1 MGTFENPEV
10 VQEEL
15 DVLLVG
21 GGMACCGAAYEIMR
35 WADAVKAETGTE
47 LKIKMVDKAAV
58 DRSGAVAQ
66 GLSAI
71 NTYIGPELD
80 PADYTR
86 MVSNDLMG
94 ITRDDL
100 AYDLGRH
107 VDESVHL
114 FEEWGL
120 PIWKTDADGVRHDGA
135 ESIKEGLPT
144 LKDGGKPVRS
154 GKWQIMI
161 NGESYKW
168 IVAEAAKK
176 ALGLSRIEE
185 RVFIVKLVNDKK
197 DPSRIAGAVGFSVR
211 ENKIYVYKAKAVLLA
226 AGGCVNLFRP
236 RSVGEGTGRA
246 WYPVWNAGS
255 TYAMAA
261 EAGAEMTMM
270 ENRFVPARFKD
281 GYGPVGAWFLLFK
294 AKAVNAYGEDYMV
307 KNKDLLDQYPPYGQA
322 AVPASCLRNHL
333 MLEEMKNGRGP
344 IYMDTVSALAKLRET
359 LSPKEVKH
367 LEAEAW
373 EDFLDMCIGQCGIWV
388 GENIE
393 PEKKMSELMPTEPY
407 LLGSHSGCCGIWV
420 SGPTDLGA
428 PGPGDGE
435 YDGVPAHLPRGWN
448 WGYRSMTTVKGL
460 FTAGDGVGASGHK
473 FSSGSH
479 AEGRLAAKAM
489 VKYALDHKDWK
500 PELDTDPAVLA
511 EEIYAPVRTFLKH
524 KDYTTAIDI
533 NPHYITPKMLQFRL
547 QKIMD
552 EYVAGCATYYNT
564 NDVMLKVA
572 EEKLEFLKEDAAKM
586 RAKDLHELLRA
597 WENFHRVLT
606 AEAHMKHIQFREESR
621 YPGFYY
627 RTDKNFIDEKNWK
640 CFVNSVYDKKTHKW
654 TCFKRKHVDLVDKS
668 KLFKTAAPA
677 PAMARA
683 A

>member
-1 MGTFENPEV
+1 MAGEFGNPEV
-10 VQEEL
+10 IQEEV
-15 DVLLVG
+15 DVLLIG
-21 GGMACCGAAYEIMR
+21 GGMACCGAGYEIMR
-35 WADAVKAETGTE
+35 WADAAKAEMGID
-47 LKIKMVDKAAV
+47 LKIKLVDKAAM

-71 NTYIGPELD
+71 NTYIGSEQD
-80 PADYTR
+80 PADYAR

-100 AYDLGRH
+100 AYDLGRN
-107 VDESVHL
+107 VDDSVHL

-120 PIWKTDADGVRHDGA
+120 PIWKTDENGERHDGA
-135 ESIKEGLPT
+135 QGLPT

-168 IVAEAAKK
+168 IVAEATKK
-176 ALGLSRIEE
+176 ALGMDRIEE
-185 RVFIVKLVNDKK
+185 RIFIVKLVNDKN
-197 DPSRIAGAVGFSVR
+197 DPQRIAGAVGFSTRDHKVV
-211 ENKIYVYKAKAVLLA
+211 VYKAKAILLA
-226 AGGCVNLFRP
+226 AGGCVNIFRP

-261 EAGAEMTMM
+261 EAGAELTMM

-294 AKAVNAYGEDYMV
+294 AQAVNAYGEVYMV
-307 KNKDLLDQYPPYGQA
+307 KNKELLNDYPPYGQA

-333 MLEEMKNGRGP
+333 MLKEMKEGRGP
-344 IYMDTVSALAKLRET
+344 IYMDTVTALAKLRET
-359 LSPKEVKH
+359 LTPREVKH

-373 EDFLDMCIGQCGIWV
+373 EDFLDMCVGQCGIWV

-393 PEKKMSELMPTEPY
+393 PEKKNSELMPTEPY

-420 SGPTDLGA
+420 SGPTDVGA
-428 PGPGDGE
+428 PTSEDHA
-435 YDGVPAHLPRGWN
+435 DADKIPAHLPKGWS

-479 AEGRLAAKAM
+479 AEGRMCAKSM
-489 VKYALDHKDWK
+489 VKYCIDNKDYK
-500 PELDTDPAVLA
+500 VELDTPVEQLVED
-511 EEIYAPVRTFLKH
+511 IYKPVRTFLEF
-524 KDYTTAIDI
+524 KDYTTAIDV
-533 NPHYITPKMLQFRL
+533 NPNYITPKMLQFRL

-552 EYVAGCATYYNT
+552 EYVAGVATYYTT
-564 NDVMLKVA
+564 NANMLGVA
-572 EEKLEFLKEDAAKM
+572 EEKLNMLKEDAEKM

-597 WENFHRVLT
+597 WENYHRILT
-606 AEAHMKHIQFREESR
+606 AEAHMKHIQFRQESR

-627 RTDKNFIDEKNWK
+627 RMDKNFVDEENWH
-640 CFVNSVYDKKTHKW
+640 CFVNSVYDKTSKQW
-654 TCFKRKHVDLVDKS
+654 NCFKRAHVDIVDKS
-668 KLFKTAAPA
+668 KLFKPAAH
-677 PAMARA
+677 
-683 A
+683 

>member
-1 MGTFENPEV
+1 MSEASFGNPQVVEEEV
-10 VQEEL
+10 
-15 DVLLVG
+15 DILLIG

-35 WADAVKAETGTE
+35 WIDGTDLKVK
-47 LKIKMVDKAAV
+47 LIDKAAM

-71 NTYIGPELD
+71 NTYLGDND
-80 PADYTR
+80 PADYAR
-86 MVSNDLMG
+86 MVANDLMG

-107 VDESVHL
+107 VDDSVQL

-120 PIWKTDADGVRHDGA
+120 PIWKQKGDEDK
-135 ESIKEGLPT
+135 SLKE
-144 LKDGGKPVRS
+144 GGKPVRS

-176 ALGLSRIEE
+176 ALGTDNIQE
-185 RVFIVKLVNDKK
+185 RVFIVKMINDKN
-197 DPSRIAGAVGFSVR
+197 DPERVAGAIGFNVR
-211 ENKIYVYKAKAVLLA
+211 EHKIHVYKFKACLLA

-236 RSVGEGTGRA
+236 RSVGEGSGRA

-261 EAGAEMTMM
+261 EAGAELTMM

-294 AKAVNAYGEDYMV
+294 AKATNAFGEVYMD
-307 KNKDLLDQYPPYGQA
+307 KNKDMLNDYPPYGLA

-333 MLEEMKNGRGP
+333 MMHEMKEGRGP
-344 IYMDTVSALAKLRET
+344 IYMDTPTALGKLAET
-359 LSPKEVKH
+359 MTKKEIKH

-373 EDFLDMCIGQCGIWV
+373 EDFLDMCIGQAGVWA

-393 PEKKMSELMPTEPY
+393 PEKKPSELMPTEPY

-428 PGPGDGE
+428 PKE
-435 YDGVPAHLPRGWN
+435 WS

-489 VKYALDHKDWK
+489 VKFALDNKDWK
-500 PELDTDPAVLA
+500 PELDTPVDELV
-511 EEIYAPVRTFLKH
+511 EEIYRPVRTFLEH

-552 EYVAGCATYYNT
+552 EYCAGVATWYQT
-564 NDVMLKVA
+564 NAKMLEVC
-572 EEKLEFLKEDAAKM
+572 EEKLETLKEDSLKM

-597 WENFHRVLT
+597 WENYHRIIT

-627 RTDKNFIDEKNWK
+627 RMDYNFVDEKNWK
-640 CFVNSVYDKKTHKW
+640 CFVNSTYDRKTKKWSLK
-654 TCFKRKHVDLVDKS
+654 KVPHVDLVS
-668 KLFKTAAPA
+668 KPTAA
-677 PAMARA
+677 
-683 A
+683 

>member
-1 MGTFENPEV
+1 MAGTFDSPEI

-15 DVLLVG
+15 DILIVG
-21 GGMACCGAAYEIMR
+21 GGMAACGTGYEVMR
-35 WADAVKAETGTE
+35 WAEVVKAETGKD
-47 LKIKMVDKAAV
+47 LKIKLVDKAAL
-58 DRSGAVAQ
+58 DRSGAVAM

-71 NTYIGPELD
+71 NTYIGPRQD
-80 PADYTR
+80 PADYAR

-100 AYDLGRH
+100 AYDLGRN
-107 VDESVHL
+107 VDDSVHL

-120 PIWKTDADGVRHDGA
+120 PIWKTDASGVRHDGA
-135 ESIKEGLPT
+135 DAIKEGLPA
-144 LKDGGKPVRS
+144 LKDGGEPVRS

-176 ALGLSRIEE
+176 ALGLERIQE
-185 RVFIVKLVNDKK
+185 RVFIVHLINDKN
-197 DPSRIAGAVGFSVR
+197 DPHRIAGAAGFSVR
-211 ENKIYVYKAKAVLLA
+211 ENKIYIYKAKAIMLA

-236 RSVGEGTGRA
+236 RSVGEGQGRA

-255 TYAMAA
+255 TYSMAA
-261 EAGAEMTMM
+261 EAGAELTMM

-294 AKAVNAYGEDYMV
+294 ARAANAYGEDYMT
-307 KNKDLLDQYPPYGQA
+307 KNKEMLNDYPPYGQA

-333 MLEEMKNGRGP
+333 MLKEMKEGRGP
-344 IYMDTVSALAKLRET
+344 IWMDTVTALAKLRET

-393 PEKKMSELMPTEPY
+393 PEKKNSELMPTEPY

-420 SGPTDLGA
+420 SGPTDVGA
-428 PGPGDGE
+428 PTDEALPGA
-435 YDGVPAHLPRGWN
+435 PAHLPKGWN

-479 AEGRLAAKAM
+479 AEGRMAAKAM
-489 VKYALDHKDWK
+489 VKYVLDNPSLNVEFDESNEQIAEAIWK
-500 PELDTDPAVLA
+500 PC
-511 EEIYAPVRTFLKH
+511 RNFLEH
-524 KDYTTAIDI
+524 KNYTTAIDI
-533 NPHYITPKMLQFRL
+533 NPNYITPRMLQFRL

-552 EYVAGCATYYNT
+552 EYVAGVATYYNT
-564 NDVMLKVA
+564 NDKLLEQA
-572 EEKLEFLKEDAAKM
+572 EMKLEMLKEDSQKM

-597 WENFHRVLT
+597 WENYHRIMT

-627 RTDKNFIDEKNWK
+627 RTDKNFVDEKNWH
-640 CFVNSVYDKKTHKW
+640 CFVNSIYDKKSKKW
-654 TCFKRKHVDLVDKS
+654 TCFKRAHVDLVDKS
-668 KLFKTAAPA
+668 KLFKAAAPH
-677 PAMARA
+677 
-683 A
+683 

>member
-1 MGTFENPEV
+1 MAEFGNPDV
-10 VQEEL
+10 IQEEVDIL
-15 DVLLVG
+15 MIG
-21 GGMACCGAAYEIMR
+21 GGMACCGAAYEVMR
-35 WADAVKAETGTE
+35 WADVAKAEIGID
-47 LKIKMVDKAAV
+47 LKIKLVDKAAM

-71 NTYIGPELD
+71 NTYIGTEQD

-86 MVSNDLMG
+86 MVANDLMG

-100 AYDLGRH
+100 AYDVGRN
-107 VDESVHL
+107 VDDSVHL

-120 PIWKTDADGVRHDGA
+120 PIWKTDANGERHDGA
-135 ESIKEGLPT
+135 AAIGEGLPS

-176 ALGLSRIEE
+176 ALGMNRVEE
-185 RVFIVKLVNDKK
+185 RIFIVKLINDAADKN
-197 DPSRIAGAVGFSVR
+197 RIAGAVGFSTR
-211 ENKIYVYKAKAVLLA
+211 NHTLHVYKAKAILLA
-226 AGGCVNLFRP
+226 AGGCVNIFRP

-261 EAGAEMTMM
+261 EAGAELTMM
-270 ENRFVPARFKD
+270 ENRFVPCRFKD

-294 AKAVNAYGEDYMV
+294 ARATNGYGEDYLT
-307 KNKDLLDQYPPYGQA
+307 KNKSMLDQYPPYGQA
-322 AVPASCLRNHL
+322 AVPASCLRNHV
-333 MLEEMKNGRGP
+333 MLKEMKEGRGP
-344 IYMDTVSALAKLRET
+344 IWMDTVTALGKLRET
-359 LSPKEVKH
+359 LSAREVKH

-388 GENIE
+388 GENVE
-393 PEKKMSELMPTEPY
+393 PEKKNSELMPTEPY

-420 SGPTDLGA
+420 SGPTDVGA
-428 PGPGDGE
+428 PTTELHADAAKI
-435 YDGVPAHLPRGWN
+435 PAHLPSGWN
-448 WGYRSMTTVKGL
+448 WGYRGMTTVKGL

-479 AEGRLAAKAM
+479 TEGRLAAKAM
-489 VKYALDHKDWK
+489 VKYCIDNKDMK
-500 PELDTDPAVLA
+500 VELDTSVDQLV
-511 EEIYAPVRTFLKH
+511 EDIYRPVRTYLEF
-524 KDYTTAIDI
+524 KDYTTAIDV
-533 NPHYITPKMLQFRL
+533 NPNYITPKMLQFRL

-552 EYVAGCATYYNT
+552 EYVAGVATYYNT
-564 NDVMLKVA
+564 NDKMLEVA
-572 EEKLEFLKEDAAKM
+572 EQKLEMLKEDAMKM

-597 WENFHRVLT
+597 WENYHRILT

-627 RTDKNFIDEKNWK
+627 RTDKNFVDEENWK
-640 CFVNSVYDKKTHKW
+640 CFGNSIYDKTTQKW
-654 TCFKRKHVDLVDKS
+654 TNFKRAHVDLVDKS
-668 KLFKTAAPA
+668 KLFKAAAPH
-677 PAMARA
+677 
-683 A
+683 

>member
-1 MGTFENPEV
+1 MAGEFGNPTV
-10 VQEEL
+10 VQEEV
-15 DVLLVG
+15 DILLIG
-21 GGMACCGAAYEIMR
+21 GGMACCGAAYEVMR
-35 WADAVKAETGTE
+35 WAEAAKAESGID
-47 LKIKMVDKAAV
+47 LKIKLVDKAAM

-71 NTYIGPELD
+71 NTYIGPEQD
-80 PADYTR
+80 PADYAR

-120 PIWKTDADGVRHDGA
+120 PIWKMDENGERHDGA
-135 ESIKEGLPT
+135 QGMTP

-176 ALGLSRIEE
+176 ALGMDRIEE
-185 RVFIVKLVNDKK
+185 RIFIVKLVNDKN
-197 DPSRIAGAVGFSVR
+197 DPLRIAGAVGFSTR
-211 ENKIYVYKAKAVLLA
+211 ENKVVVYKAKSVLLA
-226 AGGCVNLFRP
+226 AGGCVNIFRP

-294 AKAVNAYGEDYMV
+294 AQAVNANGEVYMAR
-307 KNKDLLDQYPPYGQA
+307 NKEMLNDYPPYGQA

-333 MLEEMKNGRGP
+333 MLHEMKEGRGP
-344 IYMDTVSALAKLRET
+344 IYMDTVTALAKLRET
-359 LSPKEVKH
+359 LTPREVKH

-393 PEKKMSELMPTEPY
+393 PEKKNSELIPTEPY

-420 SGPTDLGA
+420 SGPDDVGA
-428 PGPGDGE
+428 PTTEDHADAGLI
-435 YDGVPAHLPRGWN
+435 PAHLPKGWN

-479 AEGRLAAKAM
+479 AEGRMCAKSM
-489 VKYALDHKDWK
+489 VKYCIDNKDWK
-500 PELDTDPAVLA
+500 PELDTPVDQLV
-511 EEIYAPVRTFLKH
+511 EEIYKPVRTYLEH
-524 KDYTTAIDI
+524 KDYTTAIDV
-533 NPHYITPKMLQFRL
+533 NPNYITPKMLQFRL

-552 EYVAGCATYYNT
+552 EYVAGVATYYTT
-564 NDVMLKVA
+564 NDKMLAVA
-572 EEKLEFLKEDAAKM
+572 EEKLNFLKEDAEKM

-597 WENFHRVLT
+597 WENYHRVLT
-606 AEAHMKHIQFREESR
+606 AEAHMKHIQFRQESR

-627 RTDKNFIDEKNWK
+627 RADKNFVDEENWH
-640 CFVNSVYDKKTHKW
+640 CFVNSVYDKNTKQW
-654 TCFKRKHVDLVDKS
+654 NCFKRAHVDLVDKS
-668 KLFKTAAPA
+668 KLFKAAA
-677 PAMARA
+677 H
-683 A
+683 

>member
-1 MGTFENPEV
+1 MADVGTFGNPQVVEEEV
-10 VQEEL
+10 
-15 DVLLVG
+15 DILLIG
-21 GGMACCGAAYEIMR
+21 GGMAACGAAYEIMR
-35 WADAVKAETGTE
+35 WIEGSNIKVK
-47 LKIKMVDKAAV
+47 LVDKAALS
-58 DRSGAVAQ
+58 RSGAVAQ

-71 NTYIGPELD
+71 NTYLGDQD
-80 PADYTR
+80 PADYAR
-86 MVSNDLMG
+86 MVANDLMG

-107 VDESVHL
+107 VDDSVHL

-120 PIWKTDADGVRHDGA
+120 PIWKQPGD
-135 ESIKEGLPT
+135 EGKA

-176 ALGLSRIEE
+176 ALGSDNIEE
-185 RVFIVKLVNDKK
+185 RIFIVKLVNDKK
-197 DPSRIAGAVGFSVR
+197 DPGRVAGAVGFSVR
-211 ENKIYVYKAKAVLLA
+211 EHKVMVYKFKACLLV
-226 AGGCVNLFRP
+226 AGGCVNIFRP

-261 EAGAEMTMM
+261 EAGAELTMM

-294 AKAVNAYGEDYMV
+294 AKATNALGEDYLT
-307 KNKDLLDQYPPYGQA
+307 KNKALLDKYPPYGQA
-322 AVPASCLRNHL
+322 AVPASCLRNHV
-333 MLEEMKNGRGP
+333 MMHEMKEGRGP
-344 IYMDTVSALAKLRET
+344 IYMDTPTAMAKLGET
-359 LSPKEVKH
+359 MTPKEFKH
-367 LEAEAW
+367 LVAEAW
-373 EDFLDMCIGQCGIWV
+373 EDFLDMCIGQAGVWA

-393 PEKKMSELMPTEPY
+393 PEKKPSELMPTEPY

-420 SGPTDLGA
+420 SGPTDVGA
-428 PGPGDGE
+428 PPE
-435 YDGVPAHLPRGWN
+435 WA

-489 VKYALDHKDWK
+489 VKFALDNKDWK
-500 PELDTDPAVLA
+500 PELDTPVQELVD
-511 EEIYAPVRTFLKH
+511 EIYRPVRNYLEH
-524 KDYTTAIDI
+524 KNYTTAIDV
-533 NPHYITPKMLQFRL
+533 NPNYITPRMLQFRL

-552 EYVAGCATYYNT
+552 EYCAGVATWYQT
-564 NDVMLKVA
+564 NAHMLKVC
-572 EEKLEFLKEDAAKM
+572 EDKLEMLKEDSLKM

-597 WENFHRVLT
+597 WENYHRIIT

-627 RTDKNFIDEKNWK
+627 RMDFNIVDEKNWK
-640 CFVNSVYDKKTHKW
+640 CFVNSTYDRKSKKWSLK
-654 TCFKRKHVDLVDKS
+654 KVPHVDLVS
-668 KLFKTAAPA
+668 KPTAK
-677 PAMARA
+677 
-683 A
+683 